1 MNGRDPGAEMSMTDF
16 ERMLAA
22 VLPARGRTSL
32 TLTDVP
38 SSDDG
43 LMQILEKAIAFGN
56 RSATRLTEIYLPM
69 SEFPS
74 MGASFW
80 HVPVQDTGSRD
91 VLRLVFE
98 N

>member
-1 MNGRDPGAEMSMTDF
+1 MSMSDF

-22 VLPARGRTSL
+22 VLPARGKTSL

-38 SSDDG
+38 RGDDS
-43 LMQILEKAIAFGN
+43 LTEMLEKAIVCGN
-56 RSATRLTEIYLPM
+56 RAATRLTEIYLPM
-69 SEFPS
+69 REYPS
-74 MGASFW
+74 MGGSFW
-80 HVPVQDTGSRD
+80 HVPVQDTGSQD

>member
-1 MNGRDPGAEMSMTDF
+1 MTDF

-22 VLPARGRTSL
+22 VLPATGRTSL

-38 SSDDG
+38 VGDDS
-43 LMQILEKAIAFGN
+43 LTQLLEKAILVGN

-69 SEFPS
+69 REFPS
-74 MGASFW
+74 MGANFW
-80 HVPVQDTGSRD
+80 HVPVLDTGSRD

-98 N
+98 H

>member
-1 MNGRDPGAEMSMTDF
+1 MSMTNF

-22 VLPARGRTSL
+22 VLPATGKTSL
-32 TLTDVP
+32 TLTDMP
-38 SSDDG
+38 RGDDS
-43 LMQILEKAIAFGN
+43 LTQILEKAIVLGN
-56 RSATRLTEIYLPM
+56 RTSSRRTEIYLPM
-69 SEFPS
+69 REFPS

-80 HVPVQDTGSRD
+80 HVPVQDSGSQD